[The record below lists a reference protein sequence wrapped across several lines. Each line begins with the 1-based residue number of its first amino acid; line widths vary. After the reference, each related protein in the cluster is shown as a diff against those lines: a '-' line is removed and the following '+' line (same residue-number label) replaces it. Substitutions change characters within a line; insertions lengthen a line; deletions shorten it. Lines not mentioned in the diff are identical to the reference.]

1 MTATVTEVETVR
13 GPVPTSE
20 LGTTLMHEHVFV
32 LTPDSQANWSDE
44 WDEEARVAEAI
55 EKLTEL
61 VATGVRTIADPT
73 VDGLGRD
80 IRRIARV
87 NEAVPDLHIIAAT
100 GVYTYADVPGF
111 FAERGPGALPD
122 LPEPMVD
129 LFVRDVR
136 DGIQGTDIKAAFFKC
151 AIDHH
156 GLTPGVERVMRAVAR
171 AHAATGAPI
180 MVHNRPAGDT
190 MADVRRVLAEEGV
203 DPRRVQLAHVGDST
217 DVDLLVS
224 YAEQGFLLGM
234 DRFGID
240 AILGFEDRVATVV
253 ELCRRGSPTGGP
265 RPRRVVLHRLGAA
278 RPAAV
283 PPQLELPAHPPRRGA
298 RPARAGRDAGR
309 RRPDDGAQPPRLV
322 RAHLTCGVTA
332 GRPSV
337 VAPRSGPGIPPEPPP
352 VRGRLVRMDDDGD
365 SSRPVEPPGPGAAD
379 AGDVAHP
386 DEIPLAARIRRDI
399 WVLGAA
405 VGVFGVSFGVLATT
419 AGLTLAQACVMSLLV
434 FTGASQFA
442 VIGVLGTGGSLGSA
456 LGSAL
461 LLAARNAA
469 YGVAMAPTLARRSL
483 GRRLLAAQLVID
495 ESTAMATAQDGP
507 PGPRGGVLGDGRRH
521 LPVLERRDAARG
533 PRR

>member
-61 VATGVRTIADPT
+61 VGTGVRTIADPT

-80 IRRIARV
+80 VRRIARV

-253 ELCRRGSPTGGP
+253 ELCRRGFA
-265 RPRRVVLHRLGAA
+265 HRLVLAHDA
-278 RPAAV
+278 SCYIDWVQPDLLPFLPNWNYLHIHRDVVPAL
-283 PPQLELPAHPPRRGA
+283 LER
-298 RPARAGRDAGR
+298 
-309 RRPDDGAQPPRLV
+309 
-322 RAHLTCGVTA
+322 GVTQDDVDQMMV
-332 GRPSV
+332 RN
-337 VAPRSGPGIPPEPPP
+337 PR
-352 VRGRLVRMDDDGD
+352 D
-365 SSRPVEPPGPGAAD
+365 
-379 AGDVAHP
+379 
-386 DEIPLAARIRRDI
+386 
-399 WVLGAA
+399 W
-405 VGVFGVSFGVLATT
+405 F
-419 AGLTLAQACVMSLLV
+419 
-434 FTGASQFA
+434 
-442 VIGVLGTGGSLGSA
+442 
-456 LGSAL
+456 
-461 LLAARNAA
+461 
-469 YGVAMAPTLARRSL
+469 
-483 GRRLLAAQLVID
+483 
-495 ESTAMATAQDGP
+495 
-507 PGPRGGVLGDGRRH
+507 
-521 LPVLERRDAARG
+521 ERT
-533 PRR
+533 